1 MRIRRDG
8 APLARRVIRPRPRKD
23 SMIEYAMPTAF
34 LCAGLLQL
42 RPSRGGVRGDP
53 LSRVLG
59 FFALGAGAFLLLL
72 TYMCNPG

>member
-1 MRIRRDG
+1 
-8 APLARRVIRPRPRKD
+8 
-23 SMIEYAMPTAF
+23 MIEYAMPTAF